1 MNQHAILTLAAK
13 ELYHLRPILLA
24 IVLLEALALTEAF
37 VSRSPDT
44 MTWAD
49 ISMLLDLSLTAGV
62 AVLASLLGLVTG
74 YLLFPHERD
83 NGTLRFLW
91 ALPLARWQIF
101 VTKVGTG
108 FLLLAVLAVISHLD
122 SWLIFS
128 MSDNSI
134 AKTQFR
140 WNYWWLELALLVGIY
155 AVAITYGVLISWFRW
170 IGILAFILLWGF
182 TYYLGQV
189 DPGLSY
195 LNPVSLLDIEIQ
207 GDGILVATTP
217 WQFHGMVA
225 LVSLLLAGVLWTRYG
240 ERAVE
245 PGRAAARLATLGLVA
260 AGALVALS
268 YAASIIAPNLTSGP
282 NPSERRLQ
290 SLDTQH
296 YSLSF
301 YSADA
306 ERAALLHLEADDHYR
321 NVSNLIGA
329 PTIDE
334 RIVAD
339 LTDPGVDH
347 LGIAGWKRLRVARES
362 LYKPAERAHV
372 FVHETAHVLAD
383 LAAAGKLTDHR
394 DYTSFFNEGLA
405 EWVSYESLDLP
416 EQRHALRILAA
427 AAWRRHDLRFND
439 FLFVGAFRAR
449 FDAHLV
455 YALGEVWVSGLE
467 RACGREAPARVLRVI
482 GRDDAPQRLR
492 GQRFWQASL
501 QQANCELSRVNT
513 AMEQILEDYAAA
525 ADAIPELQA
534 NARRIDDTNLQIRL
548 RLVDVPP
555 EESFKVTIRVRD
567 SAATPD
573 AAAAHQTTRVSGGDE
588 ATLVDMRALLAGER
602 FQYQTGIHFIENERP
617 FFSRWIETQ

>member
-1 MNQHAILTLAAK
+1 MSQHAVLSIAVK
-13 ELYHLRPILLA
+13 ETYHLRPILLA
-24 IVLLEALALTEAF
+24 LVLLETLALTEAF

-44 MTWAD
+44 TTWAD
-49 ISMLLDLSLTAGV
+49 MSMLLDLSLTSGA
-62 AVLASLLGLVTG
+62 AVVTSLLGLVTG

-108 FLLLAVLAVISHLD
+108 FMLLAVLGLISHLD
-122 SWLIFS
+122 SWLVFS
-128 MSDNSI
+128 ISDNSI
-134 AKTQFR
+134 ANTQFR
-140 WNYWWLELALLVGIY
+140 WGYWWLEVCLLVGIY
-155 AVAITYGVLISWFRW
+155 AIAITYGVLISWFRW
-170 IGILAFILLWGF
+170 IGILAFILLWAI
-182 TYYLGQV
+182 TYYVGQSN
-189 DPGLSY
+189 PALAY
-195 LNPVSLLDIEIQ
+195 LNPLALFDIDMH
-207 GDGILVATTP
+207 GDGILIATKP
-217 WQFHGMVA
+217 WQFHGA
-225 LVSLLLAGVLWTRYG
+225 TAAISLLLAGVLWTRYG

-245 PGRAAARLATLGLVA
+245 PGRATARLATIGLVA
-260 AGALVALS
+260 GGTLVALS
-268 YAASIIAPNLTSGP
+268 YAASIIAPNLAAGP
-282 NPSERRLQ
+282 NPPERLQ
-290 SLDTQH
+290 DLDTEH

-301 YSADA
+301 YARDA

-321 NVSNLIGA
+321 RVRDLIGS
-329 PTIDE
+329 PVTDE

-339 LTDPGVDH
+339 LTDPGTDH
-347 LGIAGWKRLRVARES
+347 LGIAGWKRLRMARES

-372 FVHETAHVLAD
+372 FVHETSHVLAD
-383 LAAAGKLTDHR
+383 LAARGNLTDHR
-394 DYTSFFNEGLA
+394 AYTSFFNEGLA
-405 EWVSYESLDLP
+405 EWVSYETLNLP

-467 RACGREAPARVLRVI
+467 RACGRDAPARVLDVI

-513 AMEQILEDYAAA
+513 AMEQILEEYAVA

-534 NARRIDDTNLQIRL
+534 SALRVDDTNLQMRL
-548 RLVDVPP
+548 RLVDVPAQ
-555 EESFKVTIRVRD
+555 ESFKVTIRVRD
-567 SAATPD
+567 NPGTPASAAGYK
-573 AAAAHQTTRVSGGDE
+573 TTRVSGGDD
-588 ATLVDMRALLAGER
+588 ATFVDMRALLSGER

-617 FFSRWIETQ
+617 FFSRWIDTQ